1 MSYATIM
8 VFVEADDTPR
18 ERVRIAA
25 DLARKFSATLIGIS
39 ARAIRP
45 PITGDGIAA
54 TVLPDASIPD
64 IEAKLI
70 EKAKWFH
77 LVAGADRPKLLW
89 RPFVDFPLDAL
100 AREARSAD
108 LAVIGPMRVPGDA
121 YGWLDPGEAILRLGR
136 PALFVP
142 GNVSTLRAEHVVI
155 AWKDVREARRAVQDA
170 LPLLHEAARVTVAE
184 ICEPGDEERAQ
195 ARLDDVAAYLA
206 RHRIN
211 GGLRV
216 IMHREG
222 SGASQLIK
230 LAEEEGA
237 DLLVTGAY
245 GHSRL
250 GEWVF
255 GGVTRDLLAS
265 SPICCLMSH

>member
-1 MSYATIM
+1 MSYTTIM
-8 VFVEADDTPR
+8 VYVEAEGTPR
-18 ERVRIAA
+18 ERVRISA
-25 DLARKFSATLIGIS
+25 DLARKFNATLIGIS
-39 ARAIRP
+39 AQAMRP
-45 PITGDGIAA
+45 PITGDEILA
-54 TVLPDASIPD
+54 TVLPEATVPA

-77 LVAGADRPKLLW
+77 LVAVADRPKLLW
-89 RPFVDFPLDAL
+89 RPVIDFPVDAV

-108 LAVIGPMRVPGDA
+108 LIVIGPMSSAGDA
-121 YGWLDPGEAILRLGR
+121 YVSFDPGEAILRLGR

-142 GNVSTLRAEHVVI
+142 GNVSMLRAEHVVI

-170 LPLLHEAARVTVAE
+170 LPLLHEAAQVTVAE
-184 ICEPGDEERAQ
+184 ICEVGDEERAE
-195 ARLDDVAAYLA
+195 ARLDDVATYLA
-206 RHRIN
+206 RHRIK
-211 GGLRV
+211 GGPRV
-216 IMHREG
+216 IMHQEG
-222 SGASQLIK
+222 SGADQLIT
-230 LAEEEGA
+230 LAQEEGA

-255 GGVTRDLLAS
+255 GGVTRDLLAN

>member
-1 MSYATIM
+1 MTS
-8 VFVEADDTPR
+8 
-18 ERVRIAA
+18 
-25 DLARKFSATLIGIS
+25 
-39 ARAIRP
+39 
-45 PITGDGIAA
+45 DGIAA
-54 TVLPDASIPD
+54 TVLLDASIPE
-64 IEAKLI
+64 IEAKLT
-70 EKAKWFH
+70 EKARWFH
-77 LVAGADRPKLLW
+77 LVAGADQPKLLW
-89 RPFVDFPLDAL
+89 RPFVDFPVDAV

-108 LAVIGPMRVPGDA
+108 LIVIGPVPKAQDA
-121 YGWLDPGEAILRLGR
+121 YVSLDPGEAILRLGR

-142 GNVSTLRAEHVVI
+142 GNVSALRAEHVVI

-184 ICEPGDEERAQ
+184 ICEVGDEERAE

-206 RHRIN
+206 RHRIK
-211 GGLRV
+211 GGPRV
-216 IMHREG
+216 IMQREG
-222 SGASQLIK
+222 SGADQLIR
-230 LAEEEGA
+230 LAQEEGA

-255 GGVTRDLLAS
+255 GGVTRDLLAH